1 MDTTERMTGKSE
13 GDSDFGLKALL
24 LMIQIYAESKGEE
37 ATAGLIRTI
46 LETYRK

>member
-1 MDTTERMTGKSE
+1 MDMTERMTREGKE
-13 GDSDFGLKALL
+13 DSDLGLKVVL